1 MEDRQSRN
9 NVYVFGVPKEGKQNN
24 RTNFLNYNPRKL
36 SEKKKKRKD
45 FFNLYLERT
54 YQISGNINSERSSLR
69 HILVKLRNFK
79 DEEEFLKASSKRS
92 NNVQR

>member
-36 SEKKKKRKD
+36 SEKKKREKISLIYTLKGLTR
-45 FFNLYLERT
+45 YLGT
-54 YQISGNINSERSSLR
+54 LTQNDQ
-69 HILVKLRNFK
+69 V
-79 DEEEFLKASSKRS
+79 
-92 NNVQR
+92 